1 MSGEVERIVPDTTIE
16 MVRAREVLDSRG
28 DPTVAV
34 DVLLADGGRGTA
46 MVPSGASTGAHEAVE
61 LRDGDT
67 GRYRGK
73 GVTKAIANVD
83 DVIAPELI
91 GEDASDQSAIDA
103 MLREL
108 DGTANK
114 SKLGANALLGVSL
127 ACARASA
134 SAAGLPLY
142 RYLGGPLA
150 HTLPV
155 PMMNVLNGGKHAT
168 DSADMQEY
176 MIVPLGLP
184 TFAEAMRAGSEI
196 FHTLKGIL
204 HDRHMGTGV
213 GDEGGFAPSGL
224 ENNEQ
229 PIELI
234 LRAIEKAGYH
244 AGDDV
249 AIALDPAA
257 TELYR
262 DVTDRKE
269 KDAGG
274 GWKIVTGRAKPGYEL
289 ARERRTLNADE
300 MVELYAAWH
309 LKYPLVSVE
318 DGLAEDDWQG
328 WKTLTKK
335 LGDRLQ
341 LVGDDLFVT
350 SVERIRKGVSEG
362 CANAVL
368 IKPNQIGTLTETIEA
383 VELAHRSGYAAVI
396 SHRSG
401 ETEDTTIADL
411 AVALN
416 TGQIKTGS
424 LSRSER
430 IAKYNR
436 LMEIEL
442 ELGDAARYPGR
453 DAFPRFRTS

>member
-1 MSGEVERIVPDTTIE
+1 MNMSDATIE
-16 MVRAREVLDSRG
+16 MIRAREVLDSRG

-34 DVLLADGGRGTA
+34 DVYLASGAVGTA

-67 GRYRGK
+67 ARYGGK
-73 GVTKAIANVD
+73 GVLKAVSNVD
-83 DVIAPELI
+83 DIIAPELI
-91 GEDASDQSAIDA
+91 GEQATDQSAIDSV
-103 MLREL
+103 LREL
-108 DGTANK
+108 DGTPDK
-114 SKLGANALLGVSL
+114 SRLGANAMLGVSL
-127 ACARASA
+127 ACARA
-134 SAAGLPLY
+134 AAADVGQPLY

-150 HTLPV
+150 RTLPV
-155 PMMNVLNGGKHAT
+155 PLMNVLNGGKHAT

-176 MIVPLGLP
+176 MLAPIGAPS
-184 TFAEAMRAGSEI
+184 FKEAIRMGSEI
-196 FHTLKGIL
+196 FHALKTLL
-204 HDRHMGTGV
+204 HDKGMGTGV
-213 GDEGGFAPSGL
+213 GDEGGFAPAGL
-224 ENNEQ
+224 STNEQ

-234 LRAIEKAGYH
+234 LSAIGAAGYT
-244 AGDDV
+244 AGTDC

-257 TELYR
+257 TELF
-262 DVTDRKE
+262 
-269 KDAGG
+269 KD
-274 GWKIVTGRAKPGYEL
+274 GRYTL
-289 ARERRTLNADE
+289 ARENATLDSAA
-300 MVELYAAWH
+300 MVKKYAQWRDR
-309 LKYPLVSVE
+309 YPLVSIE
-318 DGLAEDDWQG
+318 DGLAEDDWDG
-328 WKTLTKK
+328 WKALTKA

-350 SVERIRKGVSEG
+350 NVERIRRGVNEG

-368 IKPNQIGTLTETIEA
+368 IKLNQIGTLTETIEA

-401 ETEDTTIADL
+401 ETEDTSIADL
-411 AVALN
+411 CVALN

-430 IAKYNR
+430 VGKYNR

-453 DAFPRFRTS
+453 DTFPRFARG